1 MKKEKMSRRKEQGAE
16 TKKRIY
22 RIAEELF
29 NKHGINEVSVDDIVG
44 AAGVSKG
51 TFYVHFESKDALF
64 SSLIS
69 EYVDK
74 VDMDYEAFIKTLPP
88 DTPAPDLLMA
98 IVGEIF
104 HVIERT
110 IGYEKIRTLYK
121 IQLADPA
128 RTHKVTSY
136 TRLLYQMLG
145 DVLEI
150 GVRRGEFETSLPV
163 DRLTRHLIMAMRGLV
178 YEWCMRYP
186 DFDLKEQALTHF
198 GILLKVIQQKSE

>member
-1 MKKEKMSRRKEQGAE
+1 MKKERISRRKEQGAE

-29 NKHGINEVSVDDIVG
+29 NKHGVNEVSVDDIVE

-51 TFYVHFESKDALF
+51 TFYVHFESKDALL

-74 VDMDYEAFIKTLPP
+74 VDMDYEAFLKTLPQG
-88 DTPAPDLLMA
+88 TPASDLLMA

-104 HVIERT
+104 HMIEHT

-121 IQLADPA
+121 VQLTNPA
-128 RTHKVTSY
+128 HTQKVTSY
-136 TRLLYQMLG
+136 SRLLYQMLS
-145 DVLEI
+145 DVLER
-150 GVRRGEFETSLPV
+150 GVRQGEFETSLPV

-178 YEWCMRYP
+178 YEWCVRYP

-198 GILLKVIQQKSE
+198 GILLKGIQKNHE